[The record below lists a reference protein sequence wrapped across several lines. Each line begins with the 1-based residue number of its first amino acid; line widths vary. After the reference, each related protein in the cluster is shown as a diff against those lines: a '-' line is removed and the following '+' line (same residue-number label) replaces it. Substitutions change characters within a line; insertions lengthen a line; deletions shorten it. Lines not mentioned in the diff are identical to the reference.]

1 MWRILLGR
9 VLQWSGRRSD
19 SDNRR
24 KNVNIKSDR
33 IVLREKN
40 NADIQDDYRWR
51 SDPELAELDATRPLS
66 VSYKDFE
73 RLSKDEISYPNP
85 RSKRL
90 SVDTLDG
97 EHIGNVMFYDIDL
110 RVGQAELGIMIGEKD
125 YWSRGF
131 GTETVN
137 LLLDHMFIEYP
148 FNRVYLHTLV
158 WNHRAQKSFHK
169 SGFKDIAPVR
179 RSGRDFIKM
188 EIWRHEWEAMRAAQT
203 RDHNS
208 NDMSSSVK
216 SNSPS

>member
-1 MWRILLGR
+1 MFGR
-9 VLQWSGRRSD
+9 VFQWSGSKSEPDRRRNS
-19 SDNRR
+19 
-24 KNVNIKSDR
+24 VNISSSR
-33 IVLREKN
+33 MVLREKKKS
-40 NADIQDDYRWR
+40 DIPDDYRWR

-66 VSYKDFE
+66 LSYKDFE
-73 RLSKDEISYPNP
+73 RLSKDEMSYPSP

-97 EHIGNVMFYDIDL
+97 QHIGNVMFYDIDL
-110 RVGQAELGIMIGEKD
+110 RGGKAELGIMIGEKD

-137 LLLDHMFIEYP
+137 LLLNHMFDEYP
-148 FNRVYLHTLV
+148 FNRVYLHTLS

-169 SGFKDIAPVR
+169 AGFSDIAPVR

-188 EIWRHEWEAMRAAQT
+188 EIWRYEWEAMRTEAARNQS
-203 RDHNS
+203 S
-208 NDMSSSVK
+208 NDMSSSVN